1 VTTTEERVAWLVCKI
16 ESGEN
21 TLDDLARALVIAQD
35 RARGLYTTLETSLET
50 AEKASERM
58 GSTVHAQ
65 RELVLRLE
73 KTVNLLDHIMQQG
86 PWLAIRD
93 YIAEA
98 LYQWCTDNNHE
109 WLANDLR
116 LEVSTMESPAELNSL
131 DRHWIWE
138 ASRPK

>member
-1 VTTTEERVAWLVCKI
+1 MTTTEERVAWLVCKI